1 MPPGAGTGRARV
13 LLVTPPLLQPN
24 APYAALPA
32 IAGFLKGR
40 GVEVVQEDLSLA
52 LLLELFSADGMDM
65 LLRGARRKRRDSAA
79 AQFFLDNEEEYRG
92 WVEPAVAFLQG
103 RAQELAWRIA
113 GGALPEGPHFR
124 ELEDGGASAG
134 EGTAD
139 RAKLCASLF
148 LDDVADLFKELVD
161 PDFGF
166 SRYAERLAVSA
177 PTFDP
182 LLARL
187 RSRRTTDIDRRID
200 RLAEE
205 AVRRHCPTHVGVTV
219 PFPGTLYGAFR
230 VAQAV
235 RKVAPGA
242 RIVMGGGYVNSELRE
257 LTDERVFEFIDELC
271 FDEGFGPWLGVLG
284 LGPRVRTISALGVAR
299 NTPPGGDAAT
309 PLSEGGSRN
318 GSGSAA
324 APLSERDCR
333 NGSGDA
339 ATPLTMDCAG
349 CPAED
354 GQPYRMVVPDYAGLA
369 LGDYFPMAESAN
381 PMHRLWSDGRWLKV
395 QLSNGCYWHR
405 CAFCDVALDYIG
417 RYRMPDPAQVV
428 DGLEEMMRATG
439 LRGFHFTDEA
449 LSPALARGVSEEL
462 LRRGV
467 RISWWGNVRLDR
479 GFDAELAALMSR
491 AGCIAVTA
499 GLECADD
506 RLLKF
511 MRKGITVASARRA
524 CRAFAKSGVL
534 VHVYL
539 MYGFPTETEEETLGA
554 LETVRGLFAE
564 GVVQSAFW
572 HRFALTVHSPIARDP
587 SAFGIELI
595 EEKRRSG
602 RQFARNEI
610 AYREPVAPDLDRL
623 GRGLSLATY
632 NYMRGQGLDWP
643 VREWFR

>member
-32 IAGFLKGR
+32 IAGFLKER

-52 LLLELFSADGMDM
+52 LLLELFSAGGMD
-65 LLRGARRKRRDSAA
+65 LLSRGARRKHRDSAA

-92 WVEPAVAFLQG
+92 WIGPVVEFLQG
-103 RAQELAWRIA
+103 RAPELAWRIA

-124 ELEDGGASAG
+124 ELEDGGLSAG

-182 LLARL
+182 LLVRL
-187 RSRRTTDIDRRID
+187 RSRRPTDIDRRID
-200 RLAEE
+200 RLTEE

-235 RKVAPGA
+235 RKVAPDA
-242 RIVMGGGYVNSELRE
+242 RIVMGGGYVNSELRD

-284 LGPRVRTISALGVAR
+284 LGPRMRTISASGVAR
-299 NTPPGGDAAT
+299 NTPFGGSSAPGGT
-309 PLSEGGSRN
+309 T
-318 GSGSAA
+318 
-324 APLSERDCR
+324 DC
-333 NGSGDA
+333 GE
-339 ATPLTMDCAG
+339 

-354 GQPYRMVVPDYAGLA
+354 RQLYRMVVPDYAGLA

-428 DGLEEMMRATG
+428 DGLQEMMRATG

-479 GFDAELAALMSR
+479 GFDTELAALMAR

-506 RLLKF
+506 RLLKL

-572 HRFALTVHSPIARDP
+572 HRFALTVHSPIAQDP
-587 SAFGIELI
+587 AAFGIELA
-595 EEKRRSG
+595 EEGRRPG
-602 RQFARNEI
+602 RRFARNEI
-610 AYREPVAPDLDRL
+610 AYREPGAPDLDRL